1 MALGAWLPDEA
12 DGLGT
17 GQAGLLS
24 EKKAQEPERTFLS
37 DFAVRWMKMRLGLH
51 LLYVKLIPIFPTAVF
66 PIFQMLYKSSW

>member
-24 EKKAQEPERTFLS
+24 EKKLRNP
-37 DFAVRWMKMRLGLH
+37 KGL
-51 LLYVKLIPIFPTAVF
+51 F
-66 PIFQMLYKSSW
+66 

>member
-24 EKKAQEPERTFLS
+24 EKKSSGTRK
-37 DFAVRWMKMRLGLH
+37 DF
-51 LLYVKLIPIFPTAVF
+51 FE
-66 PIFQMLYKSSW
+66 